1 MNFNMAKMEIDD
13 VVDLSLSS
21 SRDPSLTITSSTIRD
36 ARSLTQNSTTSL
48 SSTNLA
54 NNNELTLPEENK
66 VQRRVLRPRTEPK
79 SYAEAPDIVLL
90 PARLNGRQHN
100 GNIDSETDDED
111 SALYV
116 PIKELSPAEIEE
128 REKGLRK
135 LREDLRNEETKLVL
149 LKKLKQSQLVMK
161 ENLALTPAVSSS
173 NPLAIIPSA
182 LTSKGS
188 LSVTPTSVVSVSTHS
203 KCRSSTVNINTTNS
217 RNTPS
222 SPSTMSTSS
231 SSFNRVNSSILPHPR
246 SSLPGGTTLTTG
258 NSPSLHRV
266 HSRSNL
272 PNLTI
277 TPSVTITPTTAP
289 PSGIKP
295 RNINISESSKLS
307 GMINNAVS
315 ITPSATHLQQNQQ
328 QQDLKNDRSTSRE
341 EALTPVQRQ
350 AAAKLALRKQLEKT
364 LLQIPPPKPPPPEMH
379 FIPNPSNTE
388 FVYLLGLETVVDY
401 LTTNN
406 KKQNP
411 MIPPF
416 LCAQCKIDFTPVW
429 KWDKQ
434 ANKETKVIC
443 EQCVTTNVKKALK
456 AEHTNRLKQAFVKA
470 LQQEQEI
477 EQRITSQGSTSPI
490 DSHSSTISATQPSF
504 QQQQQQQQQLPLI
517 QLHQQQQTTPSALA
531 NLPPSVTVIPTKC
544 HTPTPSVASRPTPPP
559 CIQQTPTP
567 PPSNTPRSSRN
578 QQMTSQSNSNSSNQM
593 QQREREQVQ
602 QQQQQQQQQQYDKYT
617 NAALAAAAA
626 QLSALGSLPGLNNLA
641 GLGNIGQLSN
651 FPSLGGLANI
661 STSTANPSTSGL
673 GNASPAAQAAA
684 FQAFQQQLLRALGQ
698 GLAANPQ
705 HMMQFTP
712 LLYSYQMAMAQAQVA
727 AYTNKKN
734 SSSTSSKNQSS
745 NLADIQRAAELQ
757 RQYLMEMIPQPQA
770 PGSSN
775 NRQNNWKT

>member
-1 MNFNMAKMEIDD
+1 MAKMEVDD
-13 VVDLSLSS
+13 VVDLSLGS
-21 SRDPSLTITSSTIRD
+21 SRDPALTITSAAIRD
-36 ARSLTQNSTTSL
+36 VRVLSQNSGLTITPASSLLNTNSTSAE
-48 SSTNLA
+48 LA
-54 NNNELTLPEENK
+54 LQEENK

-111 SALYV
+111 SASYV

-149 LKKLKQSQLVMK
+149 LKKLKQSQHVMK
-161 ENLALTPAVSSS
+161 ENLALTPATSSS
-173 NPLAIIPSA
+173 NPMSIIPTA

-188 LSVTPTSVVSVSTHS
+188 LSVTPTSVVSVSNHA
-203 KCRSSTVNINTTNS
+203 KGRSNAVNINTTNS
-217 RNTPS
+217 RNSVPS
-222 SPSTMSTSS
+222 PCTMATSSASFNRTSS
-231 SSFNRVNSSILPHPR
+231 SVLPPPR
-246 SSLPGGTTLTTG
+246 SSLPGGTTLTSG
-258 NSPSLHRV
+258 NSNSSHRI

-289 PSGIKP
+289 PSGVKP
-295 RNINISESSKLS
+295 RNTNINETSKIS
-307 GMINNAVS
+307 GMINNSVS
-315 ITPSATHLQQNQQ
+315 ITPASTTLLQQNQQ
-328 QQDLKNDRSTSRE
+328 QQQSDLKNDRSAPRD
-341 EALTPVQRQ
+341 EALTPAQRQ

-406 KKQNP
+406 KKSVAVV
-411 MIPPF
+411 PPF
-416 LCAQCKIDFTPVW
+416 HCAQCKIDFTPVW

-434 ANKETKVIC
+434 GNKDPKVIC

-477 EQRITSQGSTSPI
+477 EQRLTSQGSPSPV
-490 DSHSSTISATQPSF
+490 DAHGSSAQSPL
-504 QQQQQQQQQLPLI
+504 QQQPLL
-517 QLHQQQQTTPSALA
+517 QLHQQQQATPSALA

-567 PPSNTPRSSRN
+567 PPSTTPRSSRN
-578 QQMTSQSNSNSSNQM
+578 QQAASQPTPNPTNQI
-593 QQREREQVQ
+593 QHRERDQV
-602 QQQQQQQQQQYDKYT
+602 QQQQQQYDKYT
-617 NAALAAAAA
+617 TAALAAAAA
-626 QLSALGSLPGLNNLA
+626 QLSALGSLPGLNSLASISGLSNL
-641 GLGNIGQLSN
+641 GQLGNFSA
-651 FPSLGGLANI
+651 LGGLSNI
-661 STSTANPSTSGL
+661 STAGAANSSVSGL
-673 GNASPAAQAAA
+673 GNASSAAQAAA

-712 LLYSYQMAMAQAQVA
+712 LLYSYQMAMAQAAQVA
-727 AYTNKKN
+727 AFTNKKN
-734 SSSTSSKNQSS
+734 SSSSSSKNQAS

-757 RQYLMEMIPQPQA
+757 RQYLMEMIPPPQA
-770 PGSSN
+770 PGTNN

>member
-1 MNFNMAKMEIDD
+1 MEIDD
-13 VVDLSLSS
+13 VVDLSLGSN
-21 SRDPSLTITSSTIRD
+21 RDPALTITSSAIRD
-36 ARSLTQNSTTSL
+36 VRSLTQNSASSL
-48 SSTNLA
+48 PSTNLT
-54 NNNELTLPEENK
+54 NNNELTLSDENK

-100 GNIDSETDDED
+100 GNIDSETDDEE

-116 PIKELSPAEIEE
+116 PIKELSPSEIEE

-149 LKKLKQSQLVMK
+149 LKKLKQSQHVMK
-161 ENLALTPAVSSS
+161 ENLAFTPVVSSS
-173 NPLAIIPSA
+173 NPLAIIPTA

-188 LSVTPTSVVSVSTHS
+188 LSVTPTPVVSVSTHS
-203 KCRSSTVNINTTNS
+203 KCRSSTVNINSTSS

-231 SSFNRVNSSILPHPR
+231 PSFNRVNASILPHSR

-258 NSPSLHRV
+258 NSPSSHRV
-266 HSRSNL
+266 NSRSNL

-315 ITPSATHLQQNQQ
+315 ITPSSTLLQQNQQ
-328 QQDLKNDRSTSRE
+328 QQQDLKSDRSTSRE
-341 EALTPVQRQ
+341 DSLTPVQRQ

-429 KWDKQ
+429 KWEKQ
-434 ANKETKVIC
+434 TNKETKVIC

-477 EQRITSQGSTSPI
+477 EQRITSQGSKSPI
-490 DSHSSTISATQPSF
+490 DSHSSTLSAAQPSL
-504 QQQQQQQQQLPLI
+504 QQQLPLI
-517 QLHQQQQTTPSALA
+517 QLHQQQQATPSALA
-531 NLPPSVTVIPTKC
+531 NLPPSVTIIPSKC

-567 PPSNTPRSSRN
+567 PPSNTSRSSRN
-578 QQMTSQSNSNSSNQM
+578 QQMTSQSTSNSSNQM

-602 QQQQQQQQQQYDKYT
+602 QQQQQYDKYT
-617 NAALAAAAA
+617 NAALAAAA

-641 GLGNIGQLSN
+641 NISSLGNIGQLNN
-651 FPSLGGLANI
+651 FTSLGGLANI
-661 STSTANPSTSGL
+661 STSSTANPSASGL
-673 GNASPAAQAAA
+673 SNASPAAQAAA

-734 SSSTSSKNQSS
+734 SSSSSSKNQSS

-770 PGSSN
+770 PASNN

>member
-1 MNFNMAKMEIDD
+1 MAKMEVDD
-13 VVDLSLSS
+13 VVDLSVGS
-21 SRDPSLTITSSTIRD
+21 SRDPALTITSASIRD
-36 ARSLTQNSTTSL
+36 VRSLPQNSGLTITPATSL
-48 SSTNLA
+48 PCSNIASSNDLA
-54 NNNELTLPEENK
+54 LQEENK

-111 SALYV
+111 SASYV

-149 LKKLKQSQLVMK
+149 LKKLKQSQHVMK
-161 ENLALTPAVSSS
+161 ENLALNPVTPSS
-173 NPLAIIPSA
+173 NPLTIIPTA

-188 LSVTPTSVVSVSTHS
+188 LSVTPTTVSSASSHS
-203 KCRSSTVNINTTNS
+203 KSRSTNVNINTTSS
-217 RNTPS
+217 RNTTS
-222 SPSTMSTSS
+222 SPSIMATSSPSFNRTSS
-231 SSFNRVNSSILPHPR
+231 SVLPPPR
-246 SSLPGGTTLTTG
+246 SSLPGGTTLTTH
-258 NSPSLHRV
+258 STHRI

-289 PSGIKP
+289 PSGIKQ
-295 RNINISESSKLS
+295 RNINISENSKLS
-307 GMINNAVS
+307 GMINNSVS
-315 ITPSATHLQQNQQ
+315 ITPSSNLLQQNQQ
-328 QQDLKNDRSTSRE
+328 QQDMKSDRTSSRDE
-341 EALTPVQRQ
+341 VLTPAQRQ

-406 KKQNP
+406 KKQTAVV
-411 MIPPF
+411 PPF
-416 LCAQCKIDFTPVW
+416 HCAQCKIDFTPVW

-434 ANKETKVIC
+434 MNKEAKVIC

-477 EQRITSQGSTSPI
+477 EQRITSQGSPSPVEA
-490 DSHSSTISATQPSF
+490 HSSTPSTG
-504 QQQQQQQQQLPLI
+504 QTQQLPMI
-517 QLHQQQQTTPSALA
+517 PLHQQQQSTTSALA

-544 HTPTPSVASRPTPPP
+544 HTPTPTVASRPTPPP

-567 PPSNTPRSSRN
+567 PPSTTPRSSRN
-578 QQMTSQSNSNSSNQM
+578 QQTASQPTPNPSSQI

-602 QQQQQQQQQQYDKYT
+602 QQQQYT
-617 NAALAAAAA
+617 TAALAAAAA

-641 GLGNIGQLSN
+641 SLGSLGNIGQLGN
-651 FPSLGGLANI
+651 FSSLGGLANI
-661 STSTANPSTSGL
+661 PAAASANPSSSGL
-673 GNASPAAQAAA
+673 GNASSAAQAAA

-712 LLYSYQMAMAQAQVA
+712 LLYSYQMAMAQAAQVA
-727 AYTNKKN
+727 AFTNKKN
-734 SSSTSSKNQSS
+734 SSSSSSKSQSS

-757 RQYLMEMIPQPQA
+757 RQYLMEMIPPPQA
-770 PGSSN
+770 PGSGNS
-775 NRQNNWKT
+775 RQNNWKT

>member
-1 MNFNMAKMEIDD
+1 MAKMDIDD
-13 VVDLSLSS
+13 VVDLSLGS
-21 SRDPSLTITSSTIRD
+21 SRDPALTITPSGIRD
-36 ARSLTQNSTTSL
+36 ARVASQNSGLTIISTSSL
-48 SSTNLA
+48 PSTISTN
-54 NNNELTLPEENK
+54 ELVLQEDNK

-111 SALYV
+111 SASYV
-116 PIKELSPAEIEE
+116 PIKELSPAEIVE

-149 LKKLKQSQLVMK
+149 LKKLKQSQHVMK
-161 ENLALTPAVSSS
+161 ENLALTHTASSS
-173 NPLAIIPSA
+173 NAMTLIPTA
-182 LTSKGS
+182 LTSKSS
-188 LSVTPTSVVSVSTHS
+188 LSVTTTTIVTVSNQSKGRST
-203 KCRSSTVNINTTNS
+203 TVNINTTSYS
-217 RNTPS
+217 RNSVSSPCTMVTS
-222 SPSTMSTSS
+222 SPSFS
-231 SSFNRVNSSILPHPR
+231 RANSSVLPPPR
-246 SSLPGGTTLTTG
+246 SSLPGGTTMTSG
-258 NSPSLHRV
+258 NSHSSQRI

-289 PSGIKP
+289 PSGMKP
-295 RNINISESSKLS
+295 RNSNINDNSKIS
-307 GMINNAVS
+307 GMINNSVS
-315 ITPSATHLQQNQQ
+315 ITPATSNMQQNQQ
-328 QQDLKNDRSTSRE
+328 QQHHDLKCDRSTSRDE
-341 EALTPVQRQ
+341 VLTPAQRQ

-406 KKQNP
+406 KKS
-411 MIPPF
+411 MAVVPPF
-416 LCAQCKIDFTPVW
+416 QCAQCKIDFTPVW

-434 ANKETKVIC
+434 GNKDPKVIC

-477 EQRITSQGSTSPI
+477 EQRLTNQGTP
-490 DSHSSTISATQPSF
+490 SHVDVRSSSSSSAPSTQPSL
-504 QQQQQQQQQLPLI
+504 QQQPL
-517 QLHQQQQTTPSALA
+517 QHLHQQQQHTPSALA

-567 PPSNTPRSSRN
+567 PPSTTPRSSRN
-578 QQMTSQSNSNSSNQM
+578 QQPASQPTTNPTSQLQH
-593 QQREREQVQ
+593 RDREQV
-602 QQQQQQQQQQYDKYT
+602 QQQQQQYDKYT
-617 NAALAAAAA
+617 TAALAAAAA
-626 QLSALGSLPGLNNLA
+626 QLSALGSLPSLNNIA
-641 GLGNIGQLSN
+641 SITGLGNLGN
-651 FPSLGGLANI
+651 FSALAGLANI
-661 STSTANPSTSGL
+661 STAGTTNPSASGL
-673 GNASPAAQAAA
+673 GNANSAAQAAA

-705 HMMQFTP
+705 HMIQFTP
-712 LLYSYQMAMAQAQVA
+712 LLYSYQMAMAQAAQVA
-727 AYTNKKN
+727 AFTNKKN
-734 SSSTSSKNQSS
+734 SSSASSKNQTS
-745 NLADIQRAAELQ
+745 NLAEIQRAAELQ
-757 RQYLMEMIPQPQA
+757 RQYLMEMMPQPQA
-770 PGSSN
+770 PGSST

>member
-1 MNFNMAKMEIDD
+1 MAKMEIDD

-21 SRDPSLTITSSTIRD
+21 SRDPALTITSSAIRD
-36 ARSLTQNSTTSL
+36 VRSLTQNSAS
-48 SSTNLA
+48 SHPSTNLT

-135 LREDLRNEETKLVL
+135 LREDLRNEETKLIL

-161 ENLALTPAVSSS
+161 ENLVLTPAVSSS
-173 NPLAIIPSA
+173 NPLAIIPTA

-188 LSVTPTSVVSVSTHS
+188 LSVTPTTIVSMSTHS

-217 RNTPS
+217 RNTQS

-231 SSFNRVNSSILPHPR
+231 PSFNRMNSSIPPHPR

-295 RNINISESSKLS
+295 RNINMSESSKLS

-315 ITPSATHLQQNQQ
+315 ITPSATLLQQNQQQ
-328 QQDLKNDRSTSRE
+328 QQDLKNDRSTSRD

-401 LTTNN
+401 LTTSN

-434 ANKETKVIC
+434 VNKETKVIC

-477 EQRITSQGSTSPI
+477 EQRITSQGSTSPT
-490 DSHSSTISATQPSF
+490 DAHSSTLPAAQPSL
-504 QQQQQQQQQLPLI
+504 QQQQQLPLI
-517 QLHQQQQTTPSALA
+517 QLHQQQTTPSALA

-559 CIQQTPTP
+559 CIQQTATP
-567 PPSNTPRSSRN
+567 PPTNAPRSSRN
-578 QQMTSQSNSNSSNQM
+578 QQMASQSTSNSSNQM
-593 QQREREQVQ
+593 QQREREQV
-602 QQQQQQQQQQYDKYT
+602 QQQQQQYDKYT

-626 QLSALGSLPGLNNLA
+626 QLSALGSLPGLNNLVNISS
-641 GLGNIGQLSN
+641 LGNIGQLSN

-661 STSTANPSTSGL
+661 STSSTANPSTSGL

-734 SSSTSSKNQSS
+734 SSTSSKNQST
-745 NLADIQRAAELQ
+745 NLADIQRAAEFQ

>member
-1 MNFNMAKMEIDD
+1 MAKMEVDD
-13 VVDLSLSS
+13 VVDLSVGS
-21 SRDPSLTITSSTIRD
+21 SRDPALTITSASIRD
-36 ARSLTQNSTTSL
+36 VRSLPQNSGLTITPATSL
-48 SSTNLA
+48 PCSNIASSNDLA
-54 NNNELTLPEENK
+54 LQEENK

-111 SALYV
+111 SASYV

-149 LKKLKQSQLVMK
+149 LKKLKQSQHVMK
-161 ENLALTPAVSSS
+161 ENLALNPVTPSS
-173 NPLAIIPSA
+173 NPLTIIPTA

-188 LSVTPTSVVSVSTHS
+188 LSVTPTTVSSASSHS
-203 KCRSSTVNINTTNS
+203 KSRSTNVNINTTSS
-217 RNTPS
+217 RNTTS
-222 SPSTMSTSS
+222 SPSTMATSSPSFNRTSS
-231 SSFNRVNSSILPHPR
+231 SVLPPPR
-246 SSLPGGTTLTTG
+246 SSLPGGTTLTTH
-258 NSPSLHRV
+258 STHRI

-289 PSGIKP
+289 PSGIKQ
-295 RNINISESSKLS
+295 RNINISENSKLS
-307 GMINNAVS
+307 GMINNSVS
-315 ITPSATHLQQNQQ
+315 ITPSSNLLQQNQQ
-328 QQDLKNDRSTSRE
+328 QQDMKSDRTSSRDE
-341 EALTPVQRQ
+341 VLTPAQRQ

-406 KKQNP
+406 KKQTAVV
-411 MIPPF
+411 PPF
-416 LCAQCKIDFTPVW
+416 HCAQCKIDFTPVW

-434 ANKETKVIC
+434 MNKEAKVIC

-477 EQRITSQGSTSPI
+477 EQRITSQGSPSPVEA
-490 DSHSSTISATQPSF
+490 HSSTPSTG
-504 QQQQQQQQQLPLI
+504 QTQQLPMI
-517 QLHQQQQTTPSALA
+517 PLHQQQQSTTSALA

-544 HTPTPSVASRPTPPP
+544 HTPTPTVASRPTPPP

-567 PPSNTPRSSRN
+567 PPSTTPRSSRN
-578 QQMTSQSNSNSSNQM
+578 QQTASQPTPNPSSQI

-602 QQQQQQQQQQYDKYT
+602 QQQQYT
-617 NAALAAAAA
+617 TAALAAAAA

-641 GLGNIGQLSN
+641 SLGSLGNIGQLGN
-651 FPSLGGLANI
+651 FSSLGGLANI
-661 STSTANPSTSGL
+661 PAAASANPSSSGL
-673 GNASPAAQAAA
+673 GNASSAAQAAA

-712 LLYSYQMAMAQAQVA
+712 LLYSYQMAMAQAAQVA
-727 AYTNKKN
+727 AFTNKKN
-734 SSSTSSKNQSS
+734 SSSSSSKSQSS

-757 RQYLMEMIPQPQA
+757 RQYLMEMIPPPQA
-770 PGSSN
+770 PGSGN

>member
-1 MNFNMAKMEIDD
+1 MAKMEVDD
-13 VVDLSLSS
+13 VVDLSVGS
-21 SRDPSLTITSSTIRD
+21 SRDPALTITSASIRD
-36 ARSLTQNSTTSL
+36 VRSLPQNSGLTITPATSL
-48 SSTNLA
+48 PCSNIASSNADLA
-54 NNNELTLPEENK
+54 LQEENK

-111 SALYV
+111 SASYV

-149 LKKLKQSQLVMK
+149 LKKLKQSQHVMK
-161 ENLALTPAVSSS
+161 ENLALNPVTPSS
-173 NPLAIIPSA
+173 NPLTIIPTA

-188 LSVTPTSVVSVSTHS
+188 LSVTPTTVSSASSHS
-203 KCRSSTVNINTTNS
+203 KSRSTNVNINTTSS
-217 RNTPS
+217 RNTTS
-222 SPSTMSTSS
+222 SPSTMATSSPSFNRTSS
-231 SSFNRVNSSILPHPR
+231 SVLPPPR
-246 SSLPGGTTLTTG
+246 SSLPGGTTLTTH
-258 NSPSLHRV
+258 STHRI

-289 PSGIKP
+289 PSGIKQ
-295 RNINISESSKLS
+295 RNINISENSKLS
-307 GMINNAVS
+307 GMINNSVS
-315 ITPSATHLQQNQQ
+315 ITPSSNLLQQNQQ
-328 QQDLKNDRSTSRE
+328 QQDMKSDRTSSRDE
-341 EALTPVQRQ
+341 VLTPAQRQ

-406 KKQNP
+406 KKQTAVV
-411 MIPPF
+411 PPF
-416 LCAQCKIDFTPVW
+416 HCAQCKIDFTPVW

-434 ANKETKVIC
+434 MNKEAKVIC

-477 EQRITSQGSTSPI
+477 EQRITSQGSPSPVEA
-490 DSHSSTISATQPSF
+490 HSSTPSTG
-504 QQQQQQQQQLPLI
+504 QTQQLPMI
-517 QLHQQQQTTPSALA
+517 PLHQQQQSTTSALA

-544 HTPTPSVASRPTPPP
+544 HTPTPTVASRPTPPP

-567 PPSNTPRSSRN
+567 PPSTTPRSSRN
-578 QQMTSQSNSNSSNQM
+578 QQTASQPTPNPSSQI

-602 QQQQQQQQQQYDKYT
+602 QQQQYT
-617 NAALAAAAA
+617 TAALAAAAA

-641 GLGNIGQLSN
+641 SLGSLGNIGQLGN
-651 FPSLGGLANI
+651 FSSLGGLANI
-661 STSTANPSTSGL
+661 PAAASANPSSSGL
-673 GNASPAAQAAA
+673 GNASSAAQAAA

-712 LLYSYQMAMAQAQVA
+712 LLYSYQMAMAQAAQVA
-727 AYTNKKN
+727 AFTNKKN
-734 SSSTSSKNQSS
+734 SSSSSSKSQSS

-757 RQYLMEMIPQPQA
+757 RQYLMEMIPPPQA
-770 PGSSN
+770 PGSGN